1 MNIDKIF
8 DDNAGLIDLVGRL
21 LLAAIFVLTGFHQ
34 IPDFVGTQEFMVSKG
49 VPGFLLI
56 VVIALEIVGG
66 LALIIGWKVRMFAFL
81 LAGYS
86 LLAALLFHTNFA
98 DEQQYYSFMKNLA
111 MAGGLLFLTAKG
123 AGSISLD
130 SRSKA

>member
-1 MNIDKIF
+1 MNIDKLF
-8 DDNAGLIDLVGRL
+8 DNNSGLIDLAGRL

-34 IPDFVGTQEFMVSKG
+34 IPDFAGTQEFMVSKG
-49 VPGFLLI
+49 VPGVLLT

-66 LALIIGWKVRMFAFL
+66 IALIVGWKIRIFAFL
-81 LAGYS
+81 LAGYC

-111 MAGGLLFLTAKG
+111 MAGGLLLLTAKG

-130 SRSKA
+130 SRNKT